1 MEKTL
6 LALKAAVSAGISFL
20 CAFLGWRGIL
30 LLVWVVAMGLD
41 YLSGSAAACK
51 TGTWSS
57 AVARDGIWH
66 KAGMIITVTV
76 AFLADVVISISCE
89 YIPLEME
96 YPGVIVTLVL
106 AWYILTELGSILE
119 NAVKLGAP
127 IPTWLIRFL
136 AAVVHTVDNAGD
148 HMIDNA
154 ADKVVDVGDTP
165 TADGLETYT
174 DAAE

>member
-6 LALKAAVSAGISFL
+6 LAFKAAVSAGISFL

-30 LLVWVVAMGLD
+30 LLVWIVAMGLD

-57 AVARDGIWH
+57 AVARDGLWH
-66 KAGMIITVTV
+66 KAGMILSVTV
-76 AFLADVVISISCE
+76 AFLADIVIKISCDH
-89 YIPLEME
+89 IPLGLE

-127 IPTWLIRFL
+127 IPPWLINFL

-148 HMIDNA
+148 KM
-154 ADKVVDVGDTP
+154 VDAP
-165 TADGLETYT
+165 TTDGLETYT
-174 DAAE
+174 EVVAEQLE